1 MYLMKQN
8 ILLKYIVS
16 FDGILNIKQQ
26 LKEDMTFQL
35 LLFLFRTKH

>member
-16 FDGILNIKQQ
+16 FDGRLNIKQQ